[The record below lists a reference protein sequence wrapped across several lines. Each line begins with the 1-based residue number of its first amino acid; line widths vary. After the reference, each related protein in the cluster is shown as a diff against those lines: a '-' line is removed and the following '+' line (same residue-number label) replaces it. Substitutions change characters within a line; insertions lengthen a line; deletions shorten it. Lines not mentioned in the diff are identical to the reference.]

1 MVKKIIFSLAFII
14 GIFSSV
20 FLVGCKTKET
30 GDNIG
35 KKVEE
40 GAEKTG
46 GATSD
51 LVSKITDTSMD
62 YNKDDLR
69 KDVEAKGY
77 IAKQVE
83 ETEKPYFSAENTN
96 YIINNE
102 KFSVYQYNKE
112 DKIKLEDDIKSI
124 TDNGMK
130 INGVSMNWSKAPHI
144 YKKGRIVVIYNGD
157 NEIVLTEAK
166 EILGQPILG

>member
-1 MVKKIIFSLAFII
+1 MVKRIVFSLAFVI

-20 FLVGCKTKET
+20 FLVGCKTKEI

-35 KKVEE
+35 EKVEE

-46 GATSD
+46 EATLD

-69 KDVEAKGY
+69 KDVEGKGY
-77 IAKQVE
+77 IAKEVE

-144 YKKGRIVVIYNGD
+144 YKKGRVVVVYNGD